1 LTTVNSSELGR
12 KIANALVEDGLAA
25 CVNIV
30 PGVRSVYRWQGRL
43 CDDEELLGLMG
54 DLDFR
59 YVFVGIETADSDVLR
74 SMDKQPNLARNIV
87 EDLRRIY
94 RYGMVVNGGFILGF
108 DANPKLVALAEAGAD
123 IIGSNCGEGSESMIG
138 IAQEFCKWSHV
149 PVAIQSNAGM
159 PVATENGLAYPE
171 TPEYMGAKAAEMLKI
186 GVQVIGGCCGT
197 TPDHIRA
204 IRAAV
209 SR

>member
-1 LTTVNSSELGR
+1 MATMTFS
-12 KIANALVEDGLAA
+12 KT
-25 CVNIV
+25 
-30 PGVRSVYRWQGRL
+30 PQGFFT
-43 CDDEELLGLMG
+43 LMG
-54 DLDFR
+54 SS
-59 YVFVGIETADSDVLR
+59 V
-74 SMDKQPNLARNIV
+74 K
-87 EDLRRIY
+87 
-94 RYGMVVNGGFILGF
+94 
-108 DANPKLVALAEAGAD
+108 DAVRALEEAGAD

-138 IAQEFCKWSHV
+138 IAQEFCRWSHV
-149 PVAIQSNAGM
+149 PVAIQSNAGL